1 MKKII
6 KGFVITAVVMIVVGI
21 GLFIGGIVSAG
32 GISAARSALDGYEFY
47 FDDEGIHFNYGRD
60 HETGT
65 TASEKQQYLSGEAVT
80 FGTEDVRS
88 LDLEIGA
95 AQVEIVEN
103 FSAKDISVQTD
114 GRYDIYVKNGVL
126 HMESKKDMDDHT
138 MRLEIPSNAV
148 FESVEISVG
157 ACQMNI
163 QRIETKKFDVEV
175 GAGQVV
181 IEDLMA
187 DDAQFEIGAGEI
199 IVDYANVQECIVDV
213 GMGNFEYNGKIARYG
228 DIECGMGNAEIYL
241 DGYMEDYNYEIECA
255 AGNVEIDDESFS
267 GLAAERVINNDA
279 DAVMN
284 IECSMGNVTVGF

>member
-32 GISAARSALDGYEFY
+32 GVSAARSALDGYEFY
-47 FDDEGIHFNYGRD
+47 FDDDGIHFNYGHD
-60 HETGT
+60 HEAGT
-65 TASEKQQYLSGEAVT
+65 TASEKQQY
-80 FGTEDVRS
+80 GTEDVRS

-126 HMESKKDMDDHT
+126 HLESKKDMDDHT

-199 IVDYANVQECIVDV
+199 IVDYANVQECVVDV
-213 GMGNFEYNGKIARYG
+213 GMGNFEYNGKIARCG

-241 DGYMEDYNYEIECA
+241 DGCMEDYNYEIECA